1 MEVSPIMRR
10 WANCG
15 MLLLPLVFLFASP
28 ALADSCKSFSTFQ
41 CAQGTP
47 NTARLGGGT
56 ASGEPVGLVLTGTG
70 QFSIFTTNG
79 KAASDVIL
87 VAASPSKLSGTINGN
102 SFSSLSLFP
111 EKGALDAISDS
122 LASLG
127 LCSDPCKTLS
137 FGFVDLHSGLA
148 RSGSLNVSASGLAP
162 GTALYAMLV
171 VNGQLKYIT
180 PNSEALIVEGNTSA
194 VPEPSTMALFGS
206 GLLGLAGFARRKFH
220 V

>member
-1 MEVSPIMRR
+1 MRPWIKR
-10 WANCG
+10 G
-15 MLLLPLVFLFASP
+15 LLLLPLVFFLASS
-28 ALADSCKSFSTFQ
+28 ALADSCRSFSTFV
-41 CAQGTP
+41 CANGTP
-47 NTARLGGGT
+47 DVARVGGGT
-56 ASGEPVGLVLTGTG
+56 ESDEPVGFVLTGTG
-70 QFSIFTTNG
+70 QFSVFTTNG

-87 VAASPSKLSGTINGN
+87 VAASTSTLTGTINGT
-102 SFSSLSLFP
+102 SFTSLSLFP
-111 EKGALDAISDS
+111 EKGAVEAISDS
-122 LASLG
+122 LAGLG
-127 LCSDPCKTLS
+127 FCADPCKNLS

-148 RSGSLNVSASGLAP
+148 RNGSLNISASGLAP

-206 GLLGLAGFARRKFH
+206 GLVGLAGFTRRRFH

>member
-1 MEVSPIMRR
+1 MRS
-10 WANCG
+10 WIKCG
-15 MLLLPLVFLFASP
+15 LLLLPLVFFLTSS
-28 ALADSCKSFSTFQ
+28 ALADSCKSFSTFR

-47 NTARLGGGT
+47 NIARLGGGT
-56 ASGEPVGLVLTGTG
+56 ASGEPVGFVLTGTG

-87 VAASPSKLSGTINGN
+87 VAASASKLTGTINGT
-102 SFSSLSLFP
+102 SFTSLGLFP
-111 EKGALDAISDS
+111 EKGAVDAISDS
-122 LASLG
+122 LAGLG
-127 LCSDPCKTLS
+127 FCANPCNNLS

-148 RSGSLNVSASGLAP
+148 RNGSLNISASGLAP

-171 VNGQLKYIT
+171 VNGQLKYVT
-180 PNSEALIVEGNTSA
+180 PNSEALIVEGNTTA

-206 GLLGLAGFARRKFH
+206 GLIGLAGLARRKFH

>member
-1 MEVSPIMRR
+1 MRLWINR
-10 WANCG
+10 G
-15 MLLLPLVFLFASP
+15 ILLLALMVFFGSS
-28 ALADSCKSFSTFQ
+28 ALADSCRSFSTLQ
-41 CAQGTP
+41 CADGTP

-56 ASGEPVGLVLTGTG
+56 ASGEPVGFVLTGTG
-70 QFSIFTTNG
+70 QFSVFTTNG
-79 KAASDVIL
+79 KAAADVIL
-87 VAASPSKLSGTINGN
+87 VAASPSKLTGTIDGM
-102 SFSSLSLFP
+102 SFTSLSSFP
-111 EKGALDAISDS
+111 EKGAVDAITDS
-122 LASLG
+122 LAGLG
-127 LCSDPCKTLS
+127 FCADPCKTLS

-148 RSGSLNVSASGLAP
+148 RNGSLNISTSGLAP

-206 GLLGLAGFARRKFH
+206 GLIGLAGFARRKFR

>member
-1 MEVSPIMRR
+1 MRLWINR
-10 WANCG
+10 GILFLALIVFCG
-15 MLLLPLVFLFASP
+15 SS
-28 ALADSCKSFSTFQ
+28 ALADSCRSFSTMQ

-47 NTARLGGGT
+47 NIARLGGGT
-56 ASGEPVGLVLTGTG
+56 VSGEPVGFVLTGTG
-70 QFSIFTTNG
+70 QFSVFTTNG
-79 KAASDVIL
+79 KAAADVIL
-87 VAASPSKLSGTINGN
+87 AAASPSKLTGTIDGT
-102 SFSSLSLFP
+102 SFTSLSLFP

-122 LASLG
+122 LAGLG
-127 LCSDPCKTLS
+127 LCADPCKTLS

-148 RSGSLNVSASGLAP
+148 RNGSLNISARGLAP

-180 PNSEALIVEGNTSA
+180 PNSEALIVEGNASA

-206 GLLGLAGFARRKFH
+206 GLIGLAGFARRKFH

>member
-1 MEVSPIMRR
+1 MRS
-10 WANCG
+10 WIKCG
-15 MLLLPLVFLFASP
+15 LLLLPLVFFLTSS

-47 NTARLGGGT
+47 NIARLGGGT
-56 ASGEPVGLVLTGTG
+56 ASGEPVGFVLTGTG

-87 VAASPSKLSGTINGN
+87 VAASASKLTGTINGT
-102 SFSSLSLFP
+102 SFTSLGLFP
-111 EKGALDAISDS
+111 EKGAVDAISDS
-122 LASLG
+122 LAGLG
-127 LCSDPCKTLS
+127 FCANPCNNLS

-148 RSGSLNVSASGLAP
+148 RNGSLNISASGLAP

-171 VNGQLKYIT
+171 VNGQLKYVT
-180 PNSEALIVEGNTSA
+180 PNSEALIVEGNTTA

-206 GLLGLAGFARRKFH
+206 GLIGLAGLARRKFH

>member
-1 MEVSPIMRR
+1 MRLWINR
-10 WANCG
+10 G
-15 MLLLPLVFLFASP
+15 ILLLALIVCFGSY
-28 ALADSCKSFSTFQ
+28 ALADSCRSFSTLQ

-47 NTARLGGGT
+47 NIARLGGGT
-56 ASGEPVGLVLTGTG
+56 ASGEPVGFVLTGTG

-87 VAASPSKLSGTINGN
+87 VAASASKLSGTVNGT
-102 SFSSLSLFP
+102 SFTSLSLFP

-122 LASLG
+122 LAGLG
-127 LCSDPCKTLS
+127 FCTNPCNNLS
-137 FGFVDLHSGLA
+137 FGFVDLHSALA
-148 RSGSLNVSASGLAP
+148 RNGSLNISTSGLAP

-206 GLLGLAGFARRKFH
+206 GLIGLAGLARRKFH

>member
-1 MEVSPIMRR
+1 MRLWINR
-10 WANCG
+10 G
-15 MLLLPLVFLFASP
+15 ILLLALMVFFGSS
-28 ALADSCKSFSTFQ
+28 ALADSCRSFSTLQ
-41 CAQGTP
+41 CADGTP

-56 ASGEPVGLVLTGTG
+56 ASGEPVGFVLTGTG
-70 QFSIFTTNG
+70 QFSVFTTNG
-79 KAASDVIL
+79 KAAADVIL
-87 VAASPSKLSGTINGN
+87 VAASASKLTGTIDGM
-102 SFSSLSLFP
+102 SFTSLSSFP
-111 EKGALDAISDS
+111 EKGAVDAITDS
-122 LASLG
+122 LAGLG
-127 LCSDPCKTLS
+127 FCADPCKTLS

-148 RSGSLNVSASGLAP
+148 RNGSLNISTSGLAP

-206 GLLGLAGFARRKFH
+206 GLIGLAGFARRKFR

>member
-1 MEVSPIMRR
+1 MRLWINR
-10 WANCG
+10 G
-15 MLLLPLVFLFASP
+15 ILLLALIVFFGSS
-28 ALADSCKSFSTFQ
+28 ALADSCRSFSTMQ

-47 NTARLGGGT
+47 NIARLGGGT
-56 ASGEPVGLVLTGTG
+56 VSGEPVGFVLTGTG
-70 QFSIFTTNG
+70 QFSVFTANG
-79 KAASDVIL
+79 KAAADVIL
-87 VAASPSKLSGTINGN
+87 VAASPSKLTGTIDGT
-102 SFSSLSLFP
+102 SFTSLSLFP

-122 LASLG
+122 LAGLG
-127 LCSDPCKTLS
+127 LCADPCKTLS

-148 RSGSLNVSASGLAP
+148 RNGSLNISASGLAP

-180 PNSEALIVEGNTSA
+180 PNSEALIVEGNASA

-206 GLLGLAGFARRKFH
+206 GLIGLAGFARRKFH